1 MMPRRGRSSRRSF
14 TLMKRTA
21 WWRSVTTRVS
31 RCGALATS
39 GGGISR
45 PKRGHQHPPR
55 RRQIVRRHIIIE
67 QALARRCAVDAL
79 GDSERDLAVEHRAA
93 AIPRKTVRAVDRNPG
108 RRAGAAAQ
116 VSRRRI
122 VGELYGRAAV
132 ARAFA
137 IVADKVAS
145 ARARDIAPA
154 DEPAER
160 PGAAV
165 RIEKGV
171 GRVGAAV

>member
-1 MMPRRGRSSRRSF
+1 MMPRRERSSRRSF
-14 TLMKRTA
+14 TSMNRTA
-21 WWRSVTTRVS
+21 WSRSVTTRPS
-31 RCGALATS
+31 RLRALATS
-39 GGGISR
+39 YGAMSR
-45 PKRGHQHPPR
+45 PKRRHQQPPR

-93 AIPRKTVRAVDRNPG
+93 AVARNAARPFDRNPG

-122 VGELYGRAAV
+122 VGELDGRATV

-137 IVADKVAS
+137 IMADEVAS
-145 ARARDIAPA
+145 ARA
-154 DEPAER
+154 
-160 PGAAV
+160 
-165 RIEKGV
+165 
-171 GRVGAAV
+171 